1 MTSSMAALTRRHFL
15 SLSNLHRSP
24 PPYLFLR
31 RFFSDE
37 NPRIPP
43 QPVSYAVKPKPT
55 PPEPSVKPE
64 PPPPEPSAAAETA
77 EQPLRQREF
86 TREEL
91 RYMKDSP
98 QITPVSYGVKVAPLP
113 EDRTASLPEDTVAPT
128 VTEGGGQLERESRM
142 IRRVFRPTVRV
153 EEVIEVPFPKLIKVD
168 KTSKE
173 KVVVDLQD
181 AIRCV
186 KANAKRNFDE
196 TLEAHVNM
204 GVDRRRSDLGV
215 SGAVVLPHGTGKS
228 VKVAVFAEGS
238 AADEARAAGADVVG
252 GDELIEEIKTSGKIN
267 FDRCIATHS
276 MMQRVTKIGRILR
289 GLTPNAKKGTV
300 TNNVSGA
307 VQEAKQGLLDFRM
320 KDAIVHVGLGK
331 VSFTE
336 EALQENVGAFVNAL
350 LLAKPPGLKKT
361 SKYAGYVNS
370 FHLCSTMGPGYTVS
384 IQSLSRAADSYAKMH
399 PK

>member
-1 MTSSMAALTRRHFL
+1 MASSMAALTRRHLLPL
-15 SLSNLHRSP
+15 SHLHRSQ

-37 NPRIPP
+37 NPNTPI
-43 QPVSYAVKPKPT
+43 QPVSYAVKPKP
-55 PPEPSVKPE
+55 
-64 PPPPEPSAAAETA
+64 PPPEPSASSAASSVEENA
-77 EQPLRQREF
+77 VQPPHQQPEF
-86 TREEL
+86 TREEF
-91 RYMKDSP
+91 RYMRDSP
-98 QITPVSYGVKVAPLP
+98 QVSPVSYGVKVAPLP
-113 EDRTASLPEDTVAPT
+113 EDRVETAPEVR
-128 VTEGGGQLERESRM
+128 GGELNRESRV
-142 IRRVFRPTVRV
+142 IRRAFGVSEKVV
-153 EEVIEVPFPKLIKVD
+153 EEIDVPFPKLIKVD
-168 KTSKE
+168 KKSGEKE
-173 KVVVDLQD
+173 VVDLQD
-181 AIRCV
+181 AIRRV

-215 SGAVVLPHGTGKS
+215 SGAVVLPHGIGKS
-228 VKVAVFAEGS
+228 VKVAVFAEGA

-267 FDRCIATHS
+267 FDKCIATHS
-276 MMQRVTKIGRILR
+276 MMQRVTKIGKILR

-331 VSFTE
+331 VSFTD

-361 SKYAGYVNS
+361 SKYSGYVNS

-384 IQSLSRAADSYAKMH
+384 IQSLSRAADSYTKMH